1 MIGDLLQPA
10 YDEIHLWTVALD
22 GVDDRLLA
30 ESGTLSPDE
39 LDRARRYRF
48 ERDRRR
54 FVVSRVALRHL
65 LGSYLGID
73 EGSVVLRSGPHGKP
87 RLAQHTSSRLSFNA
101 SRSEDLA
108 VFAVGH
114 DRAIGVDVE
123 RVRED
128 RDLEPL
134 AHRVLNVA
142 ELRAFG
148 QLEPK
153 RRRGAFYRSWT
164 RKEACL
170 KALGTG
176 LTVAPDELDVTGDHV
191 KLPAREPAASLSR
204 LGLWSLHDADV
215 GPGYVATLAVEGDLS
230 RPPTMRGAITQPH
243 ATGDADVSWNV
254 RDGHL
259 RQAASVAT
267 KSDLNISLISGS

>member
-1 MIGDLLQPA
+1 MTGDLLQPA
-10 YDEIHLWTVALD
+10 YNEIHVWTVALD
-22 GVDDRLLA
+22 GVDDGLLA
-30 ESGTLSPDE
+30 ESGILSPDE

-54 FVVSRVALRHL
+54 FVVSRAALRHL

-73 EGSVVLRSGPHGKP
+73 RGSVLLHPGPHGKL
-87 RLAQHTSSRLSFNA
+87 RLARDTSSRLCFNA

-114 DRAIGVDVE
+114 DREIGVDVE

-128 RDLEPL
+128 IDLEPL
-134 AHRVLNVA
+134 ARRVLNVA
-142 ELRAFG
+142 ELREFG
-148 QLEPK
+148 QLEPEV
-153 RRRGAFYRSWT
+153 RRRAFYRCWT

-170 KALGTG
+170 KALGAG

-191 KLPAREPAASLSR
+191 QLPIREPAT
-204 LGLWSLHDADV
+204 GLARFGVWSLHDAAV

-230 RPPTMRGAITQPH
+230 NPPTMCGAITQPH
-243 ATGDADVSWNV
+243 AMAHAGD
-254 RDGHL
+254 
-259 RQAASVAT
+259 
-267 KSDLNISLISGS
+267 ISSPG